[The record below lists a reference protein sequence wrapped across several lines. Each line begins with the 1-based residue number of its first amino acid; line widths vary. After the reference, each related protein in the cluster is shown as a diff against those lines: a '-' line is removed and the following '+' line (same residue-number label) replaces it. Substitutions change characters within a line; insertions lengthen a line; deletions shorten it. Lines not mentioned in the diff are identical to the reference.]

1 MSPSQSFSTWYPTR
15 SFFWVST
22 LITSGLSDRKT
33 LEHVFFHSPPPPLAA
48 QIVPFP
54 KLSMDISAMTWFPNL
69 FTQFAHCCPGIII
82 NNALSLSKV
91 PFWKMNYVVP
101 LATGSNE
108 EFSVQ
113 LRGMNWRTYSCP

>member
-1 MSPSQSFSTWYPTR
+1 MSPSQSLSTWHPTR
-15 SFFWVST
+15 LFFWLST

-33 LEHVFFHSPPPPLAA
+33 LEHVFFHSPPLPLMA

-54 KLSMDISAMTWFPNL
+54 ELSMDISAMTRFPNL

-82 NNALSLSKV
+82 NSALSLSKV
-91 PFWKMNYVVP
+91 PLWKMNYVVP

-113 LRGMNWRTYSCP
+113 LRGRNLRT